1 MKVNGVQ
8 LAACC
13 LICSQ
18 QLKVTNPVVNYKDSS
33 GDLIEMCDEEDVNLL
48 LEQGTHPKKHQDDH
62 HAPWALYITKPGDF
76 SVYNTDPHRRK
87 R

>member
-1 MKVNGVQ
+1 VVCN
-8 LAACC
+8 LIIFY

-33 GDLIEMCDEEDVNLL
+33 GDLVEMCDEEDVDLL
-48 LEQGTHPKKHQDDH
+48 LEQGTHPKKHLDDR
-62 HAPWALYITKPGDF
+62 HAPWALYITKSGDY
-76 SVYNTDPHRRK
+76 SVYNTDLHRKK